1 MSRKANHKGVKM
13 KIVYSNLPM
22 KKELNAFRY
31 RSEGNCLIEYDEEVI
46 FPVNAVLAKSMA
58 KGEKVKVVLLSKIDK
73 EGNSAVNA
81 GIFQQE
87 LNRINLLIGADIEYI
102 TLTTPFEET
111 REVHEKL
118 LRDMVGM
125 LEKGAEIIAD
135 ITYGPK
141 SLPII
146 VFAVLNFAE
155 KFFGVT
161 IKSIVYGKVN
171 FVDAGNGRTKPV
183 DPVLCDMTPLYYLNS
198 LTNSLEYQSAEEA
211 VKALDILL
219 DL

>member
-1 MSRKANHKGVKM
+1 M

-31 RSEGNCLIEYDEEVI
+31 RSEGNSLIEYDEEVI
-46 FPVNAVLAKSMA
+46 FPVNAVLAKSME

-81 GIFQQE
+81 GIFQRE
-87 LNRINLLIGADIEYI
+87 LNRINLSIGADIEYI
-102 TLTTPFEET
+102 TLTTPFAET

-125 LEKGAEIIAD
+125 LEKGAEVIAD

-171 FVDAGNGRTKPV
+171 FVDAGNGRTEPV
-183 DPVLCDMTPLYYLNS
+183 DPILCDMTPLYYLNS

>member
-1 MSRKANHKGVKM
+1 M
-13 KIVYSNLPM
+13 KIIYSNLPM
-22 KKELNAFRY
+22 KKELNSFRY
-31 RSEGNCLIEYDEEVI
+31 HSEENSLIEYDNEVV
-46 FPVNAVLAKSMA
+46 FPVNAVLAKSMK

-81 GIFQQE
+81 GRFQQE
-87 LNRINLLIGADIEYI
+87 LNRINFEIGAQIEYI

-111 REVHEKL
+111 REIHEKL
-118 LRDMVGM
+118 LRDMVET
-125 LEKGAEIIAD
+125 LEENAEIIAD

-161 IKSIVYGKVN
+161 IKNIVYGKVN
-171 FVDAGNGRTKPV
+171 FIDDGKGNAKPV
-183 DPVLCDMTPLYYLNS
+183 NPVLCDLTPLYYLNA
-198 LTNSLEYQSAEEA
+198 LTNSMEYRSSEEA

>member
-1 MSRKANHKGVKM
+1 MSRKEDHKGVKM

-31 RSEGNCLIEYDEEVI
+31 RSEGNSLIEYDEEVI
-46 FPVNAVLAKSMA
+46 FPVNAVLAKSME

-81 GIFQQE
+81 GIFQRE
-87 LNRINLLIGADIEYI
+87 LNRINLSIGADIEYI
-102 TLTTPFEET
+102 TLTTPFAET

-125 LEKGAEIIAD
+125 LEKGAEVIAD

-171 FVDAGNGRTKPV
+171 FVDAGNGRTEPV
-183 DPVLCDMTPLYYLNS
+183 DPILCYMTPLYYLNS

>member
-1 MSRKANHKGVKM
+1 M

-87 LNRINLLIGADIEYI
+87 LNCINLSIGADIEYI
-102 TLTTPFEET
+102 TLTTPFAET

-125 LEKGAEIIAD
+125 LEKGAEVIAD

-171 FVDAGNGRTKPV
+171 FVGARRSHIGRYDAALLFELSYKFVGISKCGRG
-183 DPVLCDMTPLYYLNS
+183 C
-198 LTNSLEYQSAEEA
+198 QSAGYSFGP
-211 VKALDILL
+211 VRGLIC
-219 DL
+219 

>member
-1 MSRKANHKGVKM
+1 M

-31 RSEGNCLIEYDEEVI
+31 RSEGNSLIEYDEEVI
-46 FPVNAVLAKSMA
+46 FPVNAVLAKSME

-81 GIFQQE
+81 GIFQRE
-87 LNRINLLIGADIEYI
+87 LNRINLSIGADIEYI
-102 TLTTPFEET
+102 TLTTPFAET

-125 LEKGAEIIAD
+125 LEKGAEVIAD

-161 IKSIVYGKVN
+161 IKNIVYGKVN

-183 DPVLCDMTPLYYLNS
+183 DPILCDMTPLYYLNS

>member
-1 MSRKANHKGVKM
+1 M

-22 KKELNAFRY
+22 KKELHAFRY
-31 RSEGNCLIEYDEEVI
+31 LSDGNSAIEYDEKVI
-46 FPVNAVLAKSMA
+46 FPVNAVLAKSM
-58 KGEKVKVVLLSKIDK
+58 KKNEKVKVVLLSKVDK
-73 EGNSAVNA
+73 EGNSAINA
-81 GIFQQE
+81 GKFQQE
-87 LNRINLLIGADIEYI
+87 LNKINFNIGANIEYI
-102 TLTTPFEET
+102 TLATPFEET
-111 REVHEKL
+111 RDVQEKL
-118 LRDMVGM
+118 LRDMIGE
-125 LEKGAEIIAD
+125 LEEKAEIIAD

-146 VFAVLNFAE
+146 MFSVLNFAE

-161 IKSIVYGKVN
+161 IQNIVYGKVN

-198 LTNSLEYQSAEEA
+198 LTNSIEYRSSDEA

>member
-1 MSRKANHKGVKM
+1 MSRKEDHKGVKM

-31 RSEGNCLIEYDEEVI
+31 RSEGNSLIEYDEEVI
-46 FPVNAVLAKSMA
+46 FPVNAVLAKSME

-81 GIFQQE
+81 GIFQRE
-87 LNRINLLIGADIEYI
+87 LNRINLSIGADIEYI
-102 TLTTPFEET
+102 TLTTPFAET

-125 LEKGAEIIAD
+125 LEKGAEVIAD

-171 FVDAGNGRTKPV
+171 FVDAGNGRTEPV
-183 DPVLCDMTPLYYLNS
+183 DPILCDMTPLYYLNS

>member
-1 MSRKANHKGVKM
+1 MV
-13 KIVYSNLPM
+13 
-22 KKELNAFRY
+22 
-31 RSEGNCLIEYDEEVI
+31 
-46 FPVNAVLAKSMA
+46 

-87 LNRINLLIGADIEYI
+87 LNRINLSIGADIEYI
-102 TLTTPFEET
+102 TLTTPFSET
-111 REVHEKL
+111 RDVHEKL
-118 LRDMVGM
+118 LRDMVGI
-125 LEKGAEIIAD
+125 LEKGAEVIAD

-161 IKSIVYGKVN
+161 IKNIVYGKVN
-171 FVDAGNGRTKPV
+171 FVDAGSGRTKPV

-198 LTNSLEYQSAEEA
+198 LTNSLEYQSAKEA

>member
-1 MSRKANHKGVKM
+1 M

-22 KKELNAFRY
+22 KKELKAFQY
-31 RSEGNCLIEYDEEVI
+31 QSEGNTLIEYDEKVV
-46 FPVNAVLAKSMA
+46 FPVNAVLAKSMK
-58 KGEKVKVVLLSKIDK
+58 KGEKVKVVLLSKADK
-73 EGNSAVNA
+73 DGNCAVNA

-87 LNRINLLIGADIEYI
+87 LNRINLEIGADIEYI
-102 TLTTPFEET
+102 TLTTPFVET
-111 REVHEKL
+111 RDIHEKL
-118 LRDMVGM
+118 LRDMIGM
-125 LEKGAEIIAD
+125 LEERAEAIAD

-161 IKSIVYGKVN
+161 IKNIVYGKVN
-171 FVDAGNGRTKPV
+171 FVNDGNGGTKPV

-198 LTNSLEYQSAEEA
+198 LTNSMEYRSSEEA

-219 DL
+219 DM

>member
-1 MSRKANHKGVKM
+1 M

-22 KKELNAFRY
+22 KKELNAFQY
-31 RSEGNCLIEYDEEVI
+31 QSEGNTLIEYDEKVV
-46 FPVNAVLAKSMA
+46 FPVNAVLAKSMK
-58 KGEKVKVVLLSKIDK
+58 KGEKVKVVLLSKADK
-73 EGNSAVNA
+73 DGNCAVNA

-87 LNRINLLIGADIEYI
+87 LNRINLEIGADIEYI
-102 TLTTPFEET
+102 TLTTPFVET
-111 REVHEKL
+111 RDIHEKL
-118 LRDMVGM
+118 LRDMIGM
-125 LEKGAEIIAD
+125 LEERAEAIAD

-161 IKSIVYGKVN
+161 IKNIVYGKVN
-171 FVDAGNGRTKPV
+171 FVNGGNGGTKPV

-198 LTNSLEYQSAEEA
+198 LTNSMEYRSSEEA

-219 DL
+219 DM